1 MEKIPV
7 AKNSEVITDFESAEL
22 REKIERARELRAEL
36 EMFNGTDVV
45 GKEEL
50 DKVETIAHAL
60 SLELQDISAEMCLK
74 EGLPY
79 HPTDLKTA

>member
-7 AKNSEVITDFESAEL
+7 AKNSEVITDIESAEL

-36 EMFNGTDVV
+36 EMFNGKDVV